1 MRSVLALASAA
12 AILALT
18 AACSDR
24 PEPLGP
30 TNADLPEV
38 TGSLV
43 TFAGSGTTGPINP
56 ALSSSKCM
64 DVKGINT
71 AAGTPMQIWDCT
83 SKSNQQFKWLSTGQ
97 IQVYGSMCLSGGTGK
112 AGDPVVIQACASGTA
127 QQWSATSSTGIK
139 GINGMCMMVNGGTTN
154 GTRLVLS
161 SCSSATNQQWNVGG
175 SSTPT
180 APTPPPSSGGSTDF
194 HAIAAGIRPRGFG
207 QGSYTL
213 LAPASGARAW
223 YVATNG
229 NDANGGTSGAPLRT
243 IAKAALQAHA
253 GDVVNIGSGTYSGSV
268 VVRNSGTSS
277 APIVF
282 QAAQRGGVVLSDGN
296 ASFRPYDWSGGVQQ
310 TGELYITLRGL
321 TFRNYASN
329 AITSPGPNFAAAV
342 KASRGWKIEDCL
354 LDHAGNTAIEIEGS
368 YVTVI
373 KSTLQYT
380 YFEALS
386 AWASGTASGPSDPNY
401 KPLDGIQIIDVNLNN
416 NYVKN
421 QAPSSG
427 GVADY
432 SSKFLNTRGTVIDN
446 MESYSN
452 NGPGFWFDT
461 QNSNMTVMN
470 SYFHDNKNIS
480 GTSGTGRGLNLE
492 ANWGPVLIQ
501 NNVFSNNARMGLGI
515 TASQGITM
523 RNNLIVG
530 SPRCIELTNDV
541 SRISRF
547 PLKSIS
553 LKGTVCKGWTD
564 FAGLMTIGG
573 SPAFTTPSQMG
584 IMADST
590 TYDPPSSSSIYAWW
604 ENRSIGA
611 AYSVSDEQHKFGW
624 ETHGEKAAVSWP

>member
-30 TNADLPEV
+30 DVNVPEV

-83 SKSNQQFKWLSTGQ
+83 KRNNQQFKWLSTGQ

-112 AGDPVVIQACASGTA
+112 DGDPVVIQACASGTA
-127 QQWSATSSTGIK
+127 QQWSATSANGIK
-139 GINGMCMMVNGGTTN
+139 GINSKCVMVNGGSTN
-154 GTRLVLS
+154 GTRLVLA

-180 APTPPPSSGGSTDF
+180 PPPPPPSSGGSTDF
-194 HAIAAGIRPRGFG
+194 HTIAAGIRPRGFG
-207 QGSYTL
+207 QGTYSL

-223 YVATNG
+223 YVSTSG
-229 NDANGGTSGAPLRT
+229 NDASAGTSGAPLRT
-243 IAKAALQAHA
+243 IIKAAQLAHA
-253 GDVVNIGSGTYSGSV
+253 GDVVTIGNGTYSGSV
-268 VVRNSGTSS
+268 VVRNSGSSS

-282 QAAQRGGVVLSDGN
+282 QAAQRGGVVLTDGN

-329 AITSPGPNFAAAV
+329 AITSSGPNFAAAV
-342 KASRGWKIEDCL
+342 KAARGWKIEDCL
-354 LDHAGNTAIEIEGS
+354 LDHAGNTGIQIEGS

-373 KSTLQYT
+373 KTTLQYT

-386 AWASGTASGPSDPNY
+386 AWASGTASSPSDANY

-416 NYVKN
+416 NYVMN
-421 QAPSSG
+421 RAPSSG

-461 QNSNMTVMN
+461 QNSNFTVKN

-480 GTSGTGRGLNLE
+480 GTAGTGRGLNVE
-492 ANWGPVLIQ
+492 ANWGPGLIQ

-523 RNNLIVG
+523 RNNLIAG
-530 SPRCIELTNDV
+530 SPRCIELTNDL
-541 SRISRF
+541 SRVSRF
-547 PLKSIS
+547 PLKSIT

-564 FAGLMTIGG
+564 FAGLMTVGG
-573 SPAFTTPSQMG
+573 APAFTSPSQMG

-590 TYDPPSSSSIYAWW
+590 TYDPPSTSSIYAWW
-604 ENRSIGA
+604 ENKTIGA
-611 AYSVSDEQHKFGW
+611 AYSITDEQHKFGW
-624 ETHGEKAAVSWP
+624 ETHGKKAAVTWP

>member
-1 MRSVLALASAA
+1 MRSILALASAA
-12 AILALT
+12 ALLALT

-30 TNADLPEV
+30 SYADLPEV
-38 TGSLV
+38 MGSLV

-56 ALSSSKCM
+56 ALSSSMCM
-64 DVKGINT
+64 DVKGIAT
-71 AAGTPMQIWDCT
+71 AAGTPMQIWSCT
-83 SKSNQQFKWLSTGQ
+83 TKSNQQFKWLSTGQ
-97 IQVYGSMCLSGGTGK
+97 IQVYGSMCLAGGSGK
-112 AGDPVVIQACASGTA
+112 AGDAVVIQACATGTA
-127 QQWSATSSTGIK
+127 QQWSATSSSGIK
-139 GINGMCMMVNGGTTN
+139 GINSMCVMANGGATN
-154 GTRLVLS
+154 GTRLVLA
-161 SCSSATNQQWNVGG
+161 SCSGATNQQWNQGG
-175 SSTPT
+175 SS
-180 APTPPPSSGGSTDF
+180 APPPPPPPSSGGSTDF

-207 QGSYTL
+207 QGTYTL

-223 YVATNG
+223 SVSTSG
-229 NDANGGTSGAPLRT
+229 NDANAGTSGAPLRT
-243 IAKAALQAHA
+243 IAKAALLAHA
-253 GDVVNIGSGTYSGSV
+253 GDVVTIGNGTYSGSV

-282 QAAQRGGVVLSDGN
+282 QAAQRGGVVLTDGN

-310 TGELYITLRGL
+310 TGELYVTLRGL

-329 AITSPGPNFAAAV
+329 GNASPGPNFPAAV
-342 KASRGWKIEDCL
+342 KAARGWKIEDCL
-354 LDHAGNTAIEIEGS
+354 LDHAGNTGIMIEGS

-380 YFEALS
+380 YSEALS
-386 AWASGTASGPSDPNY
+386 AWASGTATGTSDPNY
-401 KPLDGIQIIDVNLNN
+401 KPLDGIQITDVLLNN
-416 NYVKN
+416 NYVMN

-432 SSKFLNTRGTVIDN
+432 SSKFLNTRGTVVDN

-461 QNSNMTVMN
+461 QNSNFTVKN

-480 GTSGTGRGLNLE
+480 GTTGTGRGLNLE
-492 ANWGPVLIQ
+492 ANWGPGLIQ

-515 TASQGITM
+515 TASQGITL
-523 RNNLIVG
+523 RNNLIAG
-530 SPRCIELTNDV
+530 SPRCIELTNDA
-541 SRISRF
+541 SRVARF

-564 FAGLMTIGG
+564 FAGLMTVGG
-573 SPAFTTPSQMG
+573 SAEFTTPSQMG

-590 TYDPPSSSSIYAWW
+590 TYDPPSSSSIFAWW
-604 ENRSIGA
+604 ENKTIGA
-611 AYSVSDEQHKFGW
+611 AYSITDEQSKFGW
-624 ETHGEKAAVSWP
+624 ESHGKKAAVTWP